1 MDLSDLTLQKII
13 YGQHMFFFHAWK
25 KHMAVRAVLSESRQ
39 AHFSIRLWD
48 SRDLLEAIYR
58 SYERLPAEMRR
69 ELPLKQVWMRVSE
82 VPEV

>member
-1 MDLSDLTLQKII
+1 MHLSDLTLQKII

-25 KHMAVRAVLSESRQ
+25 NMAVRAVLSESRQ

-58 SYERLPAEMRR
+58 SYERLPAEIQA
-69 ELPLKQVWMRVSE
+69 ELPLKQVWMLVSE
-82 VPEV
+82 APEV